1 MANLFELQA
10 TLSLNKDAYVR
21 GLKEAQGDALG
32 MGGKIVSALGNTAKL
47 AAGKA
52 ADAAVNAVK
61 NFASS
66 SLSLSKDFNSS
77 VSQIAATMGL
87 NMQEFAKQTGEVD
100 TAYGHFAGNL
110 KEFAQY
116 MGANTAFTATQ
127 ASEALNYMA
136 LAGYNAQQ
144 SMEMLPNVLNLAAAG
159 GMDLAMA
166 SDMVTD
172 AQTAFGLSAW
182 ETQRMIDQ
190 MAVTASTTNTSVS
203 QLGEAFLTVGAYGR
217 QLSGGT
223 AELSMLL
230 GALADN
236 GIKGAEG
243 GTHLRNVIRALAT
256 PTDEAAKRLK
266 KLGVSVYDSNGDLR
280 DMTAI
285 FSDLNDSMLGK
296 TAEQRNEILSDIF
309 NATDLAAINAL
320 LGTSSDRW
328 QEILT
333 AILGADGAAQE
344 MADTQ
349 LDNLAGDITKLS
361 SAFDG
366 LRLIVGD
373 SMEQTLRPFVQT
385 LTNGVGRITTALQ
398 EEGLAGAFRE
408 AKKLLADLYGQAV
421 QSLKES
427 DNAGIRQIGE
437 WAEGLP
443 TKLKGVIEKIEE
455 VATSIG
461 KIGKAFSEDGIEA
474 AAKAAAEQLGL
485 LWTEA
490 KQSLSESDSAG
501 LQQIASLMGKIE
513 EALLWIQNNQST
525 VVTAIETI
533 IAAFAVEKVF
543 EFAAH
548 IKTIADTIGA
558 ISLNPLILGA
568 LVLGAAIIDI
578 KNNWE
583 GIKEAATGAWETVK
597 TSWGNAKQWFNDNI
611 SQPIKEFTDA
621 PAEKKIKI
629 MQDAAENLGKIIA
642 EIGEWLAQPITKTIQ
657 LFASWGNSH
666 DKMQAVM
673 DAGVP
678 PTIWNSGTTTTTTG
692 TGTSGTHPGTGTRT
706 RNPSG
711 TAAGPK
717 SKAMGMSYVPWDGYL
732 ISAHRGEALLNR
744 DQAHD
749 WRGNAGSIDTQSIAD
764 AVSGA
769 IREAMANI
777 GIMIDGQVAGTMMA
791 GTVSRAIAG
800 QVRRGRFN

>member
-21 GLKEAQGDALG
+21 GLKEAQGDAQG
-32 MGGKIVSALGNTAKL
+32 MGGKIVTALGNTAKL

-66 SLSLSKDFNSS
+66 SLSLSKDFNAS

-87 NMQEFAKQTGEVD
+87 NMQEFAKETGEVD

-116 MGANTAFTATQ
+116 MGANTAFTSTQ
-127 ASEALNYMA
+127 AADALNYMA
-136 LAGYNAQQ
+136 LAGYNAQE

-182 ETQRMIDQ
+182 ETQRMVDQ

-328 QEILT
+328 QEILS
-333 AILGADGAAQE
+333 AILDADGAAQE

-366 LRLIVGD
+366 LKLIVGD
-373 SMEQTLRPFVQT
+373 SMEQSLRPFVQT
-385 LTNGVGRITTALQ
+385 LTEGVGRITTALQ

-408 AKKLLADLYGQAV
+408 VGRLFSDLYDQAV
-421 QSLKES
+421 TSLKES
-427 DNAGIRQIGE
+427 DNAGLQQIGKWLE
-437 WAEGLP
+437 DIKTGFNTAIEVSEKLITSVRNVSKAFQEG
-443 TKLKGVIEKIEE
+443 GISAAAQAAVEE
-455 VATSIG
+455 IG
-461 KIGKAFSEDGIEA
+461 K
-474 AAKAAAEQLGL
+474 

-490 KQSLSESDSAG
+490 SKALQESDTPGLKWIGEKMESIKTSATNAVSQVTTLIEKVGSIKATVDEAPDEVKITARLVG
-501 LQQIASLMGKIE
+501 LADLSVEIE
-513 EALLWIQNNQST
+513 NF
-525 VVTAIETI
+525 VRPY
-533 IAAFAVEKVF
+533 VEKVL
-543 EFAAH
+543 
-548 IKTIADTIGA
+548 TIVQNGLESVASDVEGWA
-558 ISLNPLILGA
+558 NQPL
-568 LVLGAAIIDI
+568 
-578 KNNWE
+578 
-583 GIKEAATGAWETVK
+583 
-597 TSWGNAKQWFNDNI
+597 
-611 SQPIKEFTDA
+611 
-621 PAEKKIKI
+621 
-629 MQDAAENLGKIIA
+629 
-642 EIGEWLAQPITKTIQ
+642 TKTINVVANWLGLNPEQ
-657 LFASWGNSH
+657 AQQNEDLMREKTGGGALQNAFNLLLNGEPLNNGGKGTPMSGEQSGGGSH
-666 DKMQAVM
+666 F
-673 DAGVP
+673 GE
-678 PTIWNSGTTTTTTG
+678 G
-692 TGTSGTHPGTGTRT
+692 TGSKPVTTKSNPATTPGTRT
-706 RNPSG
+706 RNPQG
-711 TAAGPK
+711 TVAGPK

-749 WRGNAGSIDTQSIAD
+749 WRGNAGGIDTQSIAD